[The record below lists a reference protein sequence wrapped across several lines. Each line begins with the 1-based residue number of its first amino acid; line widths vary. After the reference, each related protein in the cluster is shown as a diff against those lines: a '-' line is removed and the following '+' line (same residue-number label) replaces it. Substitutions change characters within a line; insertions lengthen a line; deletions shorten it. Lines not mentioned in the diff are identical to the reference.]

1 MRHVI
6 VVVGSDEQR
15 GQELPQIRLLDDEP
29 VRRST
34 WYACRKQDDP
44 QILLDDSRNV
54 LARLLLL
61 PLLAYHFYLLVHNTR
76 LWAGK
81 RPLVLVQGRSL
92 SSRVAAYAG
101 AWGGGDIVMPS
112 SPREALLGPTRFLLL
127 PDGSLALR
135 VD

>member
-15 GQELPQIRLLDDEP
+15 RQALPQVRLLDNESI
-29 VRRST
+29 REST
-34 WYACRKQDDP
+34 WYACRSQDDP
-44 QILLDDSRNV
+44 QDLLDDSRSV
-54 LARLLLL
+54 VAQFVLL
-61 PLLAYHFYLLVHNTR
+61 PLLAYRFYLLVQNTR

-81 RPLVLVQGRSL
+81 RPLVLVRGRSL

-101 AWGGGDIVMPS
+101 SWGGGDVVMPS
-112 SPREALLGPTRFLLL
+112 RSGETLLGPTRFLLL
-127 PDGSLALR
+127 PDGSLELR